1 MKPEEI
7 GILIVDDEASVRD
20 SLYQWFTSD
29 GYRVDTADEATSAL
43 KKLQENPW
51 DIILLDIKM
60 PGMDG
65 IELQNR
71 IKQIDKN
78 IVTIIIT
85 AYASVDTAIQ
95 ALKDGAFDY
104 VTKPIDPDDL
114 SKLIRNAVEKRRLL
128 TENIQLRQQIEELML
143 PDEVVGESPAM
154 KKVMEM
160 VNSVAKTDS
169 TVMILGESGTG
180 KELIARAIH
189 SRSLRR
195 YFPIIT
201 INCGAY
207 PEGLLESELF
217 GHEKGA
223 FTGAIYRRKGKL
235 EMADKGTLFLDEIG
249 NISEK
254 MQMDLLRV
262 IETKKFT
269 RLGGDKTVD
278 ADFRVISATNKDLEK
293 SIKEG
298 SFREDLYYR
307 LNVFS
312 IVLPPL
318 RERRTD
324 IPLLARY
331 LLSKYASSMN
341 KQVDDFSPE
350 AGEMLRQYDW
360 PGNVREMRNVIER
373 AMVVVKGT
381 QIQAAD
387 LSFPFPSPPPPAGGE
402 SLEDV
407 EKEQIV
413 KILNQT
419 KGNIAQAADILKV
432 SRLTIYNKMEKY
444 HLKDGRN
451 PDNLKVTGKR
461 DK

>member
-1 MKPEEI
+1 VKLEEI

-20 SLYQWFTSD
+20 SLYQWFKAD
-29 GYRVDTADEATSAL
+29 GYRVDTADGATSAL
-43 KKLQENPW
+43 NKLQENPW

-85 AYASVDTAIQ
+85 AYAAVDTAIQ

-104 VTKPIDPDDL
+104 ITKPIDPDDL
-114 SKLIRNAVEKRRLL
+114 GRLIRNAIEKRRLV
-128 TENIQLRQQIEELML
+128 TENIQLRQQIDELLL

-160 VNSVAKTDS
+160 VNTVAKTDS

-207 PEGLLESELF
+207 TEGLLESELF
-217 GHEKGA
+217 GHEKGS
-223 FTGAIYRRKGKL
+223 FTGAMYRRKGKL
-235 EMADKGTLFLDEIG
+235 EMADKGTLFLDEVG
-249 NISEK
+249 NVSEK

-269 RLGGDKTVD
+269 RLGGDKNIDV
-278 ADFRVISATNKDLEK
+278 DFRVISATNKDLEQA
-293 SIKEG
+293 IKEN

-312 IVLPPL
+312 IILPPL

-324 IPLLARY
+324 IPLIAKYFLN
-331 LLSKYASSMN
+331 KYAQSMN
-341 KQVDDFSPE
+341 KNVTDFSPQ
-350 AGEMLRQYDW
+350 ALKMFTGYDW
-360 PGNVREMRNVIER
+360 PGNIREVRNVVER
-373 AMVVVKGT
+373 AMVVSKGN
-381 QIQAAD
+381 QIQIDD
-387 LSFPFPSPPPPAGGE
+387 LSFPFLASSTPPGGE

-407 EKEQIV
+407 EKEQIA

-419 KGNIAQAADILKV
+419 KGNIAQAADILKI
-432 SRLTIYNKMEKY
+432 SRLTLYNKIEKY
-444 HLKDGRN
+444 HLKR
-451 PDNLKVTGKR
+451 
-461 DK
+461 

>member
-1 MKPEEI
+1 MKPDEI

-20 SLYQWFTSD
+20 SLYQWFKAD
-29 GYRVDTADEATSAL
+29 GYRVDTADEANSAL
-43 KKLQENPW
+43 KKLQESPW

-65 IELQNR
+65 IELQHR
-71 IKQIDKN
+71 IKQIDQN

-85 AYASVDTAIQ
+85 AYAAVDTAIQ

-114 SKLIRNAVEKRRLL
+114 SRLIRNAIEKRRLV
-128 TENIQLRQQIEELML
+128 TENMQLRQQIAELL
-143 PDEVVGESPAM
+143 PPDEVVGESPAM

-160 VNSVAKTDS
+160 VNTVAKTDS

-189 SRSLRR
+189 SRSSRR

-217 GHEKGA
+217 GHEKGS
-223 FTGAIYRRKGKL
+223 FTGAMYRRMGKL

-269 RLGGDKTVD
+269 RLGGDKTIDV
-278 ADFRVISATNKDLEK
+278 DFRVISATNKDLEK
-293 SIKEG
+293 AIKEG

-324 IPLLARY
+324 IPLIAKYFLT
-331 LLSKYASSMN
+331 KYAQSMN
-341 KQVDDFSPE
+341 KNVTDFSPQ
-350 AGEMLRQYDW
+350 ALEMIGGYDW
-360 PGNVREMRNVIER
+360 PGNIREVRNVVER
-373 AMVVVKGT
+373 AMVVAKGN
-381 QIQAAD
+381 QIQVED
-387 LSFPFPSPPPPAGGE
+387 LSFPFPSQSMSLVGE

-407 EKEQIV
+407 EKNHIE
-413 KILNQT
+413 KILNLT
-419 KGNIAQAADILKV
+419 KGNIAQAAEILKL
-432 SRLTIYNKMEKY
+432 SRLTIYNKIEKY
-444 HLKDGRN
+444 HLKR
-451 PDNLKVTGKR
+451 
-461 DK
+461 

>member
-1 MKPEEI
+1 VKPEEI

-20 SLYQWFTSD
+20 SLYQWFKDD
-29 GYRVDTADEATSAL
+29 GYRVDTAADAVGAL

-71 IKQIDKN
+71 IKQIDKD

-95 ALKDGAFDY
+95 ALKEGAFDY
-104 VTKPIDPDDL
+104 VTKPVDPDDL
-114 SKLIRNAVEKRRLL
+114 SRLIRNAIEKRRLV
-128 TENIQLRQQIEELML
+128 TENIQLRQQIEDLLL
-143 PDEVVGESPAM
+143 PDEVVGESPPI

-160 VNSVAKTDS
+160 VNTVAKTDS

-189 SRSLRR
+189 SRSSRR

-223 FTGAIYRRKGKL
+223 FTGAMYRRRGKL

-262 IETKKFT
+262 IETKSFT
-269 RLGGDKTVD
+269 RLGGDKNIDV
-278 ADFRVISATNKDLEK
+278 DFRVISATNKDLEK
-293 SIKEG
+293 AIKEG

-312 IVLPPL
+312 IKLPPL
-318 RERRTD
+318 RERRSD

-331 LLSKYASSMN
+331 FLSKYAQSMN
-341 KQVDDFSPE
+341 KNVADFSPQ
-350 AGEMLRQYDW
+350 AMEMFTGYDW
-360 PGNVREMRNVIER
+360 PGNIREVRNVVER
-373 AMVVVKGT
+373 AMVVAQGP
-381 QIQAAD
+381 QIQVEEI
-387 LSFPFPSPPPPAGGE
+387 SFPFPPPAAPSGGA
-402 SLEDV
+402 SLEEV
-407 EKEQIV
+407 EKDQIM

-419 KGNIAQAADILKV
+419 NGNIAQAAEILKI
-432 SRLTIYNKMEKY
+432 SRLTIYNKIEKY
-444 HLKDGRN
+444 HLKR
-451 PDNLKVTGKR
+451 
-461 DK
+461 

>member
-1 MKPEEI
+1 VKPEET

-20 SLYQWFTSD
+20 SLYQWFKAD
-29 GYRVDTADEATSAL
+29 GYRVETADDGNSAL
-43 KKLQENPW
+43 KKLQASSW

-65 IELQNR
+65 IELQSR

-78 IVTIIIT
+78 IVTIIMT

-104 VTKPIDPDDL
+104 ITKPIDPDDL
-114 SKLIRNAVEKRRLL
+114 SRLVRNAIEKRRLV
-128 TENIQLRQQIEELML
+128 TENIQLRQHIEDLLL
-143 PDEVVGESPAM
+143 PDEVVGESPPI
-154 KKVMEM
+154 KKVMEL
-160 VNSVAKTDS
+160 VNTVAKTDA

-180 KELIARAIH
+180 KELVARAIH
-189 SRSLRR
+189 SRSSRR

-223 FTGAIYRRKGKL
+223 FTGAMYQRKGKL

-262 IETKKFT
+262 IETKKFS
-269 RLGGDKTVD
+269 RLGGDKTIDV
-278 ADFRVISATNKDLEK
+278 DFRVISATNKDLEK
-293 SIKEG
+293 AIKEEK
-298 SFREDLYYR
+298 FREDLYYR

-318 RERRTD
+318 RERRED
-324 IPLLARY
+324 VPLIANYFLK
-331 LLSKYASSMN
+331 KYGQSMN
-341 KQVDDFSPE
+341 KNVAGFSPE
-350 AGEMLRQYDW
+350 ALDIFTGYDW
-360 PGNVREMRNVIER
+360 PGNIREVRNVVER
-373 AMVVVKGT
+373 AMVVAKGSH
-381 QIQAAD
+381 IQVDD
-387 LSFPFPSPPPPAGGE
+387 LSFPFPLPPAASGGE
-402 SLEDV
+402 SLEEV
-407 EKEQIV
+407 EKQQIE
-413 KILNQT
+413 KILSQT
-419 KGNIAQAADILKV
+419 KGNIAQAADILKI
-432 SRLTIYNKMEKY
+432 SRLTIYNKIEKY
-444 HLKDGRN
+444 HLKR
-451 PDNLKVTGKR
+451 
-461 DK
+461 

>member
-20 SLYQWFTSD
+20 SLYQWFKAD
-29 GYRVDTADEATSAL
+29 GYRVDTAAEANIAL

-65 IELQNR
+65 IELQHR
-71 IKQIDKN
+71 IKQIDQN
-78 IVTIIIT
+78 IITIIIT
-85 AYASVDTAIQ
+85 AYAAVDTAIQ

-114 SKLIRNAVEKRRLL
+114 GRLIRNAVEKRRLV
-128 TENIQLRQQIEELML
+128 TENMQLRQQIAELL
-143 PDEVVGESPAM
+143 PPDEVVGESPAM

-160 VNSVAKTDS
+160 VNTVAKTDS

-189 SRSLRR
+189 SRSSRR

-217 GHEKGA
+217 GHEKGS
-223 FTGAIYRRKGKL
+223 FTGAMYRRMGKL

-269 RLGGDKTVD
+269 RLGGDKTIDV
-278 ADFRVISATNKDLEK
+278 DFRVISATNKDLEK
-293 SIKEG
+293 AIKEG

-312 IVLPPL
+312 IMLPPL

-324 IPLLARY
+324 IPLIAKYFLT
-331 LLSKYASSMN
+331 KYAQSMN
-341 KQVDDFSPE
+341 KNVLDFSPE
-350 AGEMLRQYDW
+350 ALEMIGGYDW
-360 PGNVREMRNVIER
+360 PGNIREVRNVVER
-373 AMVVVKGT
+373 AMVVAKGN
-381 QIQAAD
+381 QIQVED
-387 LSFPFPSPPPPAGGE
+387 LSFPFPSQSMSFVGE

-407 EKEQIV
+407 EKNHIE
-413 KILNQT
+413 KILNLT
-419 KGNIAQAADILKV
+419 KGNIAQAAEILKL
-432 SRLTIYNKMEKY
+432 SRLTIYNKIEKY
-444 HLKDGRN
+444 HLKR
-451 PDNLKVTGKR
+451 
-461 DK
+461 

>member
-20 SLYQWFTSD
+20 SLYQWFKLD
-29 GYRVDTADEATSAL
+29 GYRVDTADEATTAL

-85 AYASVDTAIQ
+85 AYATVDTAIQ

-114 SKLIRNAVEKRRLL
+114 SRLIKNAVEKRRLV
-128 TENIQLRQQIEELML
+128 TENIQLRQQIEDLLL
-143 PDEVVGESPAM
+143 PDNVVGESPGI

-160 VNSVAKTDS
+160 VNTVAKTDS

-189 SRSLRR
+189 SRSSRR

-217 GHEKGA
+217 GHE
-223 FTGAIYRRKGKL
+223 
-235 EMADKGTLFLDEIG
+235 
-249 NISEK
+249 
-254 MQMDLLRV
+254 
-262 IETKKFT
+262 
-269 RLGGDKTVD
+269 
-278 ADFRVISATNKDLEK
+278 
-293 SIKEG
+293 
-298 SFREDLYYR
+298 
-307 LNVFS
+307 
-312 IVLPPL
+312 
-318 RERRTD
+318 
-324 IPLLARY
+324 
-331 LLSKYASSMN
+331 
-341 KQVDDFSPE
+341 
-350 AGEMLRQYDW
+350 
-360 PGNVREMRNVIER
+360 
-373 AMVVVKGT
+373 
-381 QIQAAD
+381 
-387 LSFPFPSPPPPAGGE
+387 
-402 SLEDV
+402 
-407 EKEQIV
+407 
-413 KILNQT
+413 
-419 KGNIAQAADILKV
+419 
-432 SRLTIYNKMEKY
+432 
-444 HLKDGRN
+444 
-451 PDNLKVTGKR
+451 
-461 DK
+461 

>member
-1 MKPEEI
+1 VKPEEI

-20 SLYQWFTSD
+20 SLYQWFKAD
-29 GYRVDTADEATSAL
+29 GYRVDTADEANSAL

-65 IELQNR
+65 IELQHR
-71 IKQIDKN
+71 IKQIDQN
-78 IVTIIIT
+78 VVTIIIT
-85 AYASVDTAIQ
+85 AYAAVDTAIQ

-114 SKLIRNAVEKRRLL
+114 SRLIRNAVEKRRLV
-128 TENIQLRQQIEELML
+128 TENIQLRQQIADLL
-143 PDEVVGESPAM
+143 PPDDVVGESPAM

-160 VNSVAKTDS
+160 VNTVARTDS

-189 SRSLRR
+189 SRSSRR

-217 GHEKGA
+217 GHEKGS
-223 FTGAIYRRKGKL
+223 FTGAMYRRMGKL
-235 EMADKGTLFLDEIG
+235 EMADKGTLFLDEVG

-269 RLGGDKTVD
+269 RLGGDKTIDV
-278 ADFRVISATNKDLEK
+278 DFRVICATNIDLEK
-293 SIKEG
+293 AIKEG

-312 IVLPPL
+312 MVLPPL
-318 RERRTD
+318 RERRMD
-324 IPLLARY
+324 IPLIAKYFLT
-331 LLSKYASSMN
+331 KYAQSMN
-341 KQVDDFSPE
+341 KNMIDFSPQ
-350 AGEMLRQYDW
+350 AMEMISDYDW
-360 PGNVREMRNVIER
+360 PGNIREVRNVVER
-373 AMVVVKGT
+373 AMVVAKGN
-381 QIQAAD
+381 QIQVED
-387 LSFPFPSPPPPAGGE
+387 LSFPFPSQSMPLVGE
-402 SLEDV
+402 SLEEV
-407 EKEQIV
+407 EKNHIE
-413 KILNQT
+413 KILNLT
-419 KGNIAQAADILKV
+419 KGNIAQAAEILKL
-432 SRLTIYNKMEKY
+432 SRLTIYNKIEKY
-444 HLKDGRN
+444 HLKR
-451 PDNLKVTGKR
+451 
-461 DK
+461 

>member
-1 MKPEEI
+1 MKPEET
-7 GILIVDDEASVRD
+7 GILIVDDEPSVRD
-20 SLYQWFTSD
+20 SLYQWFQAD
-29 GYRVDTADEATSAL
+29 GYRVDTAEDAASAL
-43 KKLQENPW
+43 KKLQEHPW
-51 DIILLDIKM
+51 DIVLLDIKM

-65 IELQNR
+65 IELQSR

-85 AYASVDTAIQ
+85 AYAAVDTAIQ

-104 VTKPIDPDDL
+104 VTKPVDPDDL
-114 SKLIRNAVEKRRLL
+114 SRLIRNAIEKRRLV
-128 TENIQLRQQIEELML
+128 TENTQLRQQIEELML
-143 PDEVVGESPAM
+143 PDQVVGESPAI
-154 KKVMEM
+154 KRVMEM
-160 VNSVAKTDS
+160 VNTVAKTDS

-189 SRSLRR
+189 SRSSRR

-223 FTGAIYRRKGKL
+223 FTGAMYRRKGKL

-262 IETKKFT
+262 IETKNFT
-269 RLGGDKTVD
+269 RLGGDKAIDV
-278 ADFRVISATNKDLEK
+278 DFRVISATNKDLEK
-293 SIKEG
+293 AIKEG

-312 IVLPPL
+312 ILLPPL

-324 IPLLARY
+324 IPLIARY
-331 LLSKYASSMN
+331 FLGKYAQSMN
-341 KQVDDFSPE
+341 KNVADFSRQ
-350 AGEMLRQYDW
+350 AMEMFLGYDW
-360 PGNVREMRNVIER
+360 PGNIREVRNVVER
-373 AMVVVKGT
+373 AMVVT
-381 QIQAAD
+381 QGPLIQVED
-387 LSFPFPSPPPPAGGE
+387 ISFPFPSSAAPAGGA
-402 SLEDV
+402 SLEEV
-407 EKEQIV
+407 EREQIL

-419 KGNIAQAADILKV
+419 KGNIAQAAEILKI
-432 SRLTIYNKMEKY
+432 SRLTIYNKIEKY
-444 HLKDGRN
+444 HLK
-451 PDNLKVTGKR
+451 R
-461 DK
+461 DDLTKQYQ

>member
-20 SLYQWFTSD
+20 SLYQWFKAD
-29 GYRVDTADEATSAL
+29 GYRVDTAEDAASAL

-104 VTKPIDPDDL
+104 ITKPIDPDDL
-114 SKLIRNAVEKRRLL
+114 SRLIRNAIEKRRLV
-128 TENIQLRQQIEELML
+128 TENIQLRQQIEELSL
-143 PDEVVGESPAM
+143 PDEVVGESLAM
-154 KKVMEM
+154 KRVMEM
-160 VNSVAKTDS
+160 VNTVAKTDS

-189 SRSLRR
+189 SRSSRR

-223 FTGAIYRRKGKL
+223 FTGAMYRRKGKL

-249 NISEK
+249 NVSEK

-262 IETKKFT
+262 IETKNFT
-269 RLGGDKTVD
+269 RLGGDKAVD
-278 ADFRVISATNKDLEK
+278 VDFRVISATNKDLEK
-293 SIKEG
+293 AIKEG

-312 IVLPPL
+312 ILLPPL

-324 IPLLARY
+324 IPLIAKY
-331 LLSKYASSMN
+331 FLSKYAQSMN
-341 KQVDDFSPE
+341 KNVVDFSPQ
-350 AGEMLRQYDW
+350 AMEMFMGYDW
-360 PGNVREMRNVIER
+360 PGNIREVRNVVER
-373 AMVVVKGT
+373 AMVVAQGP
-381 QIQAAD
+381 QIQVED
-387 LSFPFPSPPPPAGGE
+387 ISFPFPSPATPSGGA
-402 SLEDV
+402 SLEEV
-407 EKEQIV
+407 EKDQIL

-419 KGNIAQAADILKV
+419 KGNIAQAAEILKI
-432 SRLTIYNKMEKY
+432 SRLTIYNKIEKY
-444 HLKDGRN
+444 HLKKDDLN
-451 PDNLKVTGKR
+451 KQYL
-461 DK
+461 

>member
-7 GILIVDDEASVRD
+7 GILIVDDEPSVRD
-20 SLYQWFTSD
+20 SLYQWFKAD
-29 GYRVDTADEATSAL
+29 GYRVDTAADANLAL

-78 IVTIIIT
+78 IVTIIMT

-104 VTKPIDPDDL
+104 VTKPVDPDDL
-114 SKLIRNAVEKRRLL
+114 SRLIRNAIDKRRLI
-128 TENIQLRQQIEELML
+128 TENIQLRQQIEELSL

-154 KKVMEM
+154 KRVMEM
-160 VNSVAKTDS
+160 VNTVAKTDS

-189 SRSLRR
+189 SRSSRR

-223 FTGAIYRRKGKL
+223 FTGALYRRKGKL

-262 IETKKFT
+262 IETKNFT
-269 RLGGDKTVD
+269 RLGGDKAVD
-278 ADFRVISATNKDLEK
+278 VDFRVISATNKDLEK
-293 SIKEG
+293 AIKDG

-312 IVLPPL
+312 VLLPPL

-324 IPLLARY
+324 IPLIAKYFLN
-331 LLSKYASSMN
+331 KYAQSMN
-341 KQVDDFSPE
+341 KNVVGFASQ
-350 AGEMLRQYDW
+350 AMEMFVGYDW
-360 PGNVREMRNVIER
+360 PGNIREVRNVVER
-373 AMVVVKGT
+373 AMVVAQGSH
-381 QIQAAD
+381 IQVD
-387 LSFPFPSPPPPAGGE
+387 DISFPFSSSVAPAGGA

-407 EKEQIV
+407 ERDQIL

-419 KGNIAQAADILKV
+419 KGNIAQAAEILKI
-432 SRLTIYNKMEKY
+432 SRLTIYNKIEKY
-444 HLKDGRN
+444 HLKKD
-451 PDNLKVTGKR
+451 DLSKQYL
-461 DK
+461 

>member
-20 SLYQWFTSD
+20 SLYQWFKAD
-29 GYRVDTADEATSAL
+29 GYRVDTADEANSAL

-65 IELQNR
+65 IELQHR
-71 IKQIDKN
+71 IKQIDQN

-85 AYASVDTAIQ
+85 AYAAVDTAIQ

-114 SKLIRNAVEKRRLL
+114 SRLIRNAVEKRRLV
-128 TENIQLRQQIEELML
+128 TENIQLRQQIAELL
-143 PDEVVGESPAM
+143 PPDEVVGESPPM

-160 VNSVAKTDS
+160 VNTVAKTDS

-189 SRSLRR
+189 SRSSRR

-217 GHEKGA
+217 GHEKGS
-223 FTGAIYRRKGKL
+223 FTGAMYRRMGKL

-269 RLGGDKTVD
+269 RLGGDKTIDV
-278 ADFRVISATNKDLEK
+278 DFRVISATNKDLEK
-293 SIKEG
+293 AIKEG

-324 IPLLARY
+324 IPLIAKYFLT
-331 LLSKYASSMN
+331 KYAQSMN
-341 KQVDDFSPE
+341 KNVLDFSPQ
-350 AGEMLRQYDW
+350 ALEMIGGYDW
-360 PGNVREMRNVIER
+360 PGNIREVRNVVER
-373 AMVVVKGT
+373 AMVVAKGN
-381 QIQAAD
+381 QIQVED
-387 LSFPFPSPPPPAGGE
+387 LSFPFPSQSMSLVGE

-407 EKEQIV
+407 EKNHIE
-413 KILNQT
+413 KILNLT
-419 KGNIAQAADILKV
+419 KGNIAQAAEILKL
-432 SRLTIYNKMEKY
+432 SRLTIYNKIEKY
-444 HLKDGRN
+444 HLKR
-451 PDNLKVTGKR
+451 
-461 DK
+461 

>member
-1 MKPEEI
+1 MKTEEI

-20 SLYQWFTSD
+20 SLYQWFKLD
-29 GYRVDTADEATSAL
+29 GYRVDTADEATNAL
-43 KKLQENPW
+43 KKLQENTW

-114 SKLIRNAVEKRRLL
+114 SRLIKNAIEKRRLV
-128 TENIQLRQQIEELML
+128 TENIQLHQQIEELLL
-143 PDEVVGESPAM
+143 PDEMVGESPAI

-160 VNSVAKTDS
+160 VNTVAKTES

-180 KELIARAIH
+180 KELVARAIH
-189 SRSLRR
+189 SRSSRR

-254 MQMDLLRV
+254 MQMDILRV

-269 RLGGDKTVD
+269 RLGGDKTIDV
-278 ADFRVISATNKDLEK
+278 DFRVISATNKDLEK
-293 SIKEG
+293 AVKEE

-318 RERRTD
+318 RERRAD
-324 IPLLARY
+324 IPLIAKY
-331 LLSKYASSMN
+331 FLSKYAQSMN
-341 KQVDDFSPE
+341 KNVAGFSPQ
-350 AGEMLRQYDW
+350 ALEMFAKYDW
-360 PGNVREMRNVIER
+360 PGNIRELRNVVER
-373 AMVVVKGT
+373 AMVGAKGS
-381 QIQAAD
+381 QIQVDD
-387 LSFPFPSPPPPAGGE
+387 LSFSFPSSPRPSGGE
-402 SLEDV
+402 SLEEV
-407 EKEQIV
+407 EKDQIE

-419 KGNIAQAADILKV
+419 KGNIAQAADILKI
-432 SRLTIYNKMEKY
+432 SRLTIYNKIEKY
-444 HLKDGRN
+444 HLKR
-451 PDNLKVTGKR
+451 
-461 DK
+461 

>member
-1 MKPEEI
+1 LKPEEI

-20 SLYQWFTSD
+20 SLYQWFKAD

-43 KKLQENPW
+43 RKLQENPW

-65 IELQNR
+65 IELQHR
-71 IKQIDKN
+71 IKQIDQN

-85 AYASVDTAIQ
+85 AYAAVDTAIQ

-114 SKLIRNAVEKRRLL
+114 SRLIRNAAEKRRLV
-128 TENIQLRQQIEELML
+128 TENLQLRHQIAELL
-143 PDEVVGESPAM
+143 PPDEVVGESPAM

-160 VNSVAKTDS
+160 VNTVAKTDS

-189 SRSLRR
+189 SRSSRR

-217 GHEKGA
+217 GHEKGS
-223 FTGAIYRRKGKL
+223 FTGAMYRRMGKL

-269 RLGGDKTVD
+269 RLGGDKTIDV
-278 ADFRVISATNKDLEK
+278 DFRVICATNKDLEK
-293 SIKEG
+293 AIKEG

-324 IPLLARY
+324 IPLIAKYFLT
-331 LLSKYASSMN
+331 KYAQSMN
-341 KQVDDFSPE
+341 KNVTDFSPQ
-350 AGEMLRQYDW
+350 ALEMISGYDW
-360 PGNVREMRNVIER
+360 PGNIREVRNVVER
-373 AMVVVKGT
+373 AMVVAKGN
-381 QIQAAD
+381 QIQVED
-387 LSFPFPSPPPPAGGE
+387 LSFPFPSPSLPLVGE
-402 SLEDV
+402 SLEEV
-407 EKEQIV
+407 EKNQIE

-419 KGNIAQAADILKV
+419 KGNIAQAAEILKI
-432 SRLTIYNKMEKY
+432 SRLTIYNKIEKY
-444 HLKDGRN
+444 HLKR
-451 PDNLKVTGKR
+451 
-461 DK
+461 

>member
-1 MKPEEI
+1 MNPEEI

-20 SLYQWFTSD
+20 SLYQWFKND
-29 GYRVDTADEATSAL
+29 GYRVDTAADAASSL
-43 KKLQENPW
+43 KKLQENPY

-71 IKQIDKN
+71 IKQIDKD

-114 SKLIRNAVEKRRLL
+114 GRLIRNAIEKRRLV
-128 TENIQLRQQIEELML
+128 TENIQLRQQIEELLL
-143 PDEVVGESPAM
+143 PDEVVGESPPI
-154 KKVMEM
+154 KKVMET
-160 VNSVAKTDS
+160 VNTVAKTDS

-223 FTGAIYRRKGKL
+223 FTGAMYRRRGKL

-262 IETKKFT
+262 IETKSFT
-269 RLGGDKTVD
+269 RLGGDKTIDV
-278 ADFRVISATNKDLEK
+278 DFRVISATNKDLEK
-293 SIKEG
+293 AIKEG

-312 IVLPPL
+312 IFLPPL
-318 RERRTD
+318 RERKSD

-331 LLSKYASSMN
+331 FLRKYAQSMN
-341 KQVDDFSPE
+341 KSVTDFSPQ
-350 AGEMLRQYDW
+350 AMEMFTGYDW
-360 PGNVREMRNVIER
+360 PGNIREVRNVVER
-373 AMVVVKGT
+373 AMVVAHGP
-381 QIQAAD
+381 QIQVGD
-387 LSFPFPSPPPPAGGE
+387 ISFPFSPLPTPTGGE
-402 SLEDV
+402 SLEEV
-407 EKEQIV
+407 EKDQIM
-413 KILNQT
+413 KILTQT
-419 KGNIAQAADILKV
+419 KGNIAQAADILKI
-432 SRLTIYNKMEKY
+432 SRLTLYNKIEKY
-444 HLKDGRN
+444 HLKR
-451 PDNLKVTGKR
+451 
-461 DK
+461 

>member
-1 MKPEEI
+1 MKPEET

-20 SLYQWFTSD
+20 SLYQWFKAD
-29 GYRVDTADEATSAL
+29 GYRVDTAEDAASAL

-65 IELQNR
+65 IELQSR
-71 IKQIDKN
+71 IKQIDKD

-85 AYASVDTAIQ
+85 AYAAVDTAIQ

-104 VTKPIDPDDL
+104 VTKPVDPDDL
-114 SKLIRNAVEKRRLL
+114 SRLIRNAIEKRRLV
-128 TENIQLRQQIEELML
+128 TENIQLRQQIEDLSL
-143 PDEVVGESPAM
+143 PDEVVGESPIM
-154 KKVMEM
+154 KRVMEM
-160 VNSVAKTDS
+160 VNTVAKTDS

-189 SRSLRR
+189 SRSTRR

-223 FTGAIYRRKGKL
+223 FTGAMYRRKGKL

-262 IETKKFT
+262 IETKNFT
-269 RLGGDKTVD
+269 RLGGDKAIDV
-278 ADFRVISATNKDLEK
+278 DFRVISATNKDLEK
-293 SIKEG
+293 AIKEG

-312 IVLPPL
+312 ILLPPL

-324 IPLLARY
+324 IPLIAKY
-331 LLSKYASSMN
+331 FLSKYAQSMN
-341 KQVDDFSPE
+341 KNVVDFSPQ
-350 AGEMLRQYDW
+350 AMEMFIGYDW
-360 PGNVREMRNVIER
+360 PGNIREVRNVVER
-373 AMVVVKGT
+373 AMVVAQGS
-381 QIQAAD
+381 QIQVED
-387 LSFPFPSPPPPAGGE
+387 ISFPFPSPAAPSGGA

-407 EKEQIV
+407 ERDQIL

-419 KGNIAQAADILKV
+419 KGNIAQAAEILKI
-432 SRLTIYNKMEKY
+432 SRLTIYNKIEKY
-444 HLKDGRN
+444 HLKKDDLN
-451 PDNLKVTGKR
+451 KQYQ
-461 DK
+461 

>member
-1 MKPEEI
+1 VKPEEI

-20 SLYQWFTSD
+20 SLYQWFKAD

-43 KKLQENPW
+43 KKLQDNPW

-104 VTKPIDPDDL
+104 VTKPVDPDDL
-114 SKLIRNAVEKRRLL
+114 SRLIRNAIEKRRLV
-128 TENIQLRQQIEELML
+128 TENIQLRQQIEELLL

-154 KKVMEM
+154 KRVMEM
-160 VNSVAKTDS
+160 VNTVAKTDS

-189 SRSLRR
+189 SRSSRR

-223 FTGAIYRRKGKL
+223 FTGAMYRRKGKL

-262 IETKKFT
+262 IETKNFT
-269 RLGGDKTVD
+269 RLGGDKAIDV
-278 ADFRVISATNKDLEK
+278 DFRVISATNKDLEK
-293 SIKEG
+293 AIKEG

-312 IVLPPL
+312 ILLPPL
-318 RERRTD
+318 RERKTD
-324 IPLLARY
+324 IPLIAKY
-331 LLSKYASSMN
+331 FLSKYAQSMN
-341 KQVDDFSPE
+341 KNVVDFS
-350 AGEMLRQYDW
+350 AQAMEMFIGYDW
-360 PGNVREMRNVIER
+360 PGNIREVRNVVER
-373 AMVVVKGT
+373 AMVVAQGP
-381 QIQAAD
+381 QIRVD
-387 LSFPFPSPPPPAGGE
+387 DISFPFPSAATPAGGE
-402 SLEDV
+402 SLEEV
-407 EKEQIV
+407 EKDQIL

-419 KGNIAQAADILKV
+419 NGNIAQAAEILKI
-432 SRLTIYNKMEKY
+432 SRLTIYNKIEKY
-444 HLKDGRN
+444 HLKKDDLN
-451 PDNLKVTGKR
+451 KQFL
-461 DK
+461 

>member
-20 SLYQWFTSD
+20 SLYQWFKLD
-29 GYRVDTADEATSAL
+29 GYRVDTADEATTAL

-85 AYASVDTAIQ
+85 AYATVDTAIQ

-114 SKLIRNAVEKRRLL
+114 SRLIKNAVEKRRLV
-128 TENIQLRQQIEELML
+128 TENIQLRQQIEDLLL
-143 PDEVVGESPAM
+143 PDNVVGESPAI

-160 VNSVAKTDS
+160 VNTVAKTDS

-189 SRSLRR
+189 SRSSRR

-217 GHEKGA
+217 GHEKGS
-223 FTGAIYRRKGKL
+223 FTGAMYRRKGKL

-269 RLGGDKTVD
+269 RLGGDRTIDV
-278 ADFRVISATNKDLEK
+278 DFRVISATNKDLEK
-293 SIKEG
+293 AVKEEI
-298 SFREDLYYR
+298 FREDLYYR

-318 RERRTD
+318 RERRSD
-324 IPLLARY
+324 IPLIARY
-331 LLSKYASSMN
+331 ILNKYAQSMN
-341 KQVDDFSPE
+341 KNVTDFSPQALE
-350 AGEMLRQYDW
+350 MFAGYDW
-360 PGNVREMRNVIER
+360 PGNIREVRNAVER
-373 AMVVVKGT
+373 AMVVAKGN
-381 QIQAAD
+381 QIQVDD
-387 LSFPFPSPPPPAGGE
+387 LSFPFPSPSPSRPSGGE
-402 SLEDV
+402 SLEEV
-407 EKEQIV
+407 EKDQIE

-419 KGNIAQAADILKV
+419 KGNIAQAADILKI
-432 SRLTIYNKMEKY
+432 SRLTIYNKIEKY
-444 HLKDGRN
+444 HLKR
-451 PDNLKVTGKR
+451 
-461 DK
+461 

>member
-1 MKPEEI
+1 VKPEEI

-20 SLYQWFTSD
+20 SLYQWFKAD
-29 GYRVDTADEATSAL
+29 GYRVDTAADAVGAL
-43 KKLQENPW
+43 KNLQENPW

-95 ALKDGAFDY
+95 ALKEGAFDY
-104 VTKPIDPDDL
+104 VTKPVDPDDL
-114 SKLIRNAVEKRRLL
+114 SRLIRNAIEKRRLV
-128 TENIQLRQQIEELML
+128 TENIQLRQQIEELLL

-154 KKVMEM
+154 KRVMEM
-160 VNSVAKTDS
+160 VNTVAKTDS

-189 SRSLRR
+189 SRSSRR

-223 FTGAIYRRKGKL
+223 FTGAMYRRKGKL

-249 NISEK
+249 NVSEK

-262 IETKKFT
+262 IETKNFT
-269 RLGGDKTVD
+269 RLGGDKAIDV
-278 ADFRVISATNKDLEK
+278 DFRVISATNKDLEK
-293 SIKEG
+293 AIKEG

-312 IVLPPL
+312 ILLPPL

-324 IPLLARY
+324 IPLIAKYFLR
-331 LLSKYASSMN
+331 KYAQSMN
-341 KQVDDFSPE
+341 KNVVDFSPQ
-350 AGEMLRQYDW
+350 AMEMFIGYDW
-360 PGNVREMRNVIER
+360 PGNIREVRNVVER
-373 AMVVVKGT
+373 AMVVAQGP
-381 QIQAAD
+381 QIQVED
-387 LSFPFPSPPPPAGGE
+387 ISFPFPSPATPSGGA
-402 SLEDV
+402 SLEEV
-407 EKEQIV
+407 EKDQIL

-419 KGNIAQAADILKV
+419 KGNIAQAAEILKI
-432 SRLTIYNKMEKY
+432 SRLTIYNKIEKY
-444 HLKDGRN
+444 HLKKDDLN
-451 PDNLKVTGKR
+451 KQYL
-461 DK
+461 

>member
-20 SLYQWFTSD
+20 SLYQWFKAD
-29 GYRVDTADEATSAL
+29 GYRVDTAEDAASAL

-104 VTKPIDPDDL
+104 ITKPIDPDDL
-114 SKLIRNAVEKRRLL
+114 SRLIRNAIEKRRLV
-128 TENIQLRQQIEELML
+128 TENIQLRQQIEELSL
-143 PDEVVGESPAM
+143 PDEVVGESLAM
-154 KKVMEM
+154 KRVMEM
-160 VNSVAKTDS
+160 VNTVAKTDS

-189 SRSLRR
+189 SRSSRR

-223 FTGAIYRRKGKL
+223 FTGAMYRRKGKL

-249 NISEK
+249 NVSEK

-262 IETKKFT
+262 IETKNFT
-269 RLGGDKTVD
+269 RLGGDKAIDV
-278 ADFRVISATNKDLEK
+278 DFRVISATNKDLEK
-293 SIKEG
+293 AIKEG

-312 IVLPPL
+312 ILLPPL

-324 IPLLARY
+324 IPLIAKY
-331 LLSKYASSMN
+331 FLSKYAQSMN
-341 KQVDDFSPE
+341 KNVVDFSSQ
-350 AGEMLRQYDW
+350 AMEMFIGYDW
-360 PGNVREMRNVIER
+360 PGNIREVRNVVER
-373 AMVVVKGT
+373 AMVVAQGP
-381 QIQAAD
+381 QIQVED
-387 LSFPFPSPPPPAGGE
+387 ISFPFPSPATPSGGA
-402 SLEDV
+402 SLEEV
-407 EKEQIV
+407 EKDQIL

-419 KGNIAQAADILKV
+419 KGNIAQAAEILKI
-432 SRLTIYNKMEKY
+432 SRLTIYNKIEKY
-444 HLKDGRN
+444 HLKKDDLN
-451 PDNLKVTGKR
+451 KQYL
-461 DK
+461 

>member
-1 MKPEEI
+1 VKPEEI

-20 SLYQWFTSD
+20 SLYQWFKAD
-29 GYRVDTADEATSAL
+29 GYRVDTAEEATSAL

-85 AYASVDTAIQ
+85 AYAAVDTAIQ

-114 SKLIRNAVEKRRLL
+114 SRLIRNAIEKRRLV
-128 TENIQLRQQIEELML
+128 TENIQLRQQIEELL
-143 PDEVVGESPAM
+143 VPDEVVGESPAI

-160 VNSVAKTDS
+160 VNTVAKTES

-189 SRSLRR
+189 SRSSRR

-223 FTGAIYRRKGKL
+223 FTGAMYRRKGKL

-262 IETKKFT
+262 IETKNFT
-269 RLGGDKTVD
+269 RLGGDKSIDV
-278 ADFRVISATNKDLEK
+278 DFRIISATNKDLEK
-293 SIKEG
+293 AIKEG

-318 RERRTD
+318 RERRED
-324 IPLLARY
+324 IPLIAKYFLG
-331 LLSKYASSMN
+331 KYAQSMN
-341 KQVDDFSPE
+341 KNVTDFSPQ
-350 AGEMLRQYDW
+350 AMEMFTGYDW
-360 PGNVREMRNVIER
+360 PGNIREVRNVVER
-373 AMVVVKGT
+373 AMVVAKGT
-381 QIQAAD
+381 QIQID
-387 LSFPFPSPPPPAGGE
+387 DISFPFPSPAMPPGGE
-402 SLEDV
+402 SLEEV
-407 EKEQIV
+407 EKDQIL

-419 KGNIAQAADILKV
+419 KGNIAQAADILKI
-432 SRLTIYNKMEKY
+432 SRLTIYNKIEKY
-444 HLKDGRN
+444 
-451 PDNLKVTGKR
+451 NLKR
-461 DK
+461 

>member
-20 SLYQWFTSD
+20 SLYQWFKAD
-29 GYRVDTADEATSAL
+29 GYRVDTADEAISAL
-43 KKLQENPW
+43 KKLQESPW

-114 SKLIRNAVEKRRLL
+114 SRLIRNAIEKRRLMS
-128 TENIQLRQQIEELML
+128 ENTQLRQQIEELLL

-160 VNSVAKTDS
+160 VNTVAKTDS

-189 SRSLRR
+189 SRSSRR

-217 GHEKGA
+217 GHEKGS
-223 FTGAIYRRKGKL
+223 FTGAMYQRKGKL

-269 RLGGDKTVD
+269 RLGGDKTIDV
-278 ADFRVISATNKDLEK
+278 DFRVISATNKDLEK
-293 SIKEG
+293 AIKEEN
-298 SFREDLYYR
+298 FREDLYYR

-318 RERRTD
+318 RERKGD
-324 IPLLARY
+324 IPLIAKYFLT
-331 LLSKYASSMN
+331 KYAQSMN
-341 KQVDDFSPE
+341 KNVTDFSPQ
-350 AGEMLRQYDW
+350 ALEMFTTYDW
-360 PGNVREMRNVIER
+360 PGNIREVRNVVER
-373 AMVVVKGT
+373 AMVVAKGT
-381 QIQAAD
+381 QIQVDD
-387 LSFPFPSPPPPAGGE
+387 LSFPFLTPAISTDGE

-407 EKEQIV
+407 EKRQIEKV
-413 KILNQT
+413 LNQT
-419 KGNIAQAADILKV
+419 KGNIAQAADILKI
-432 SRLTIYNKMEKY
+432 SRLTIYNKIEKY
-444 HLKDGRN
+444 HLKR
-451 PDNLKVTGKR
+451 
-461 DK
+461 

>member
-7 GILIVDDEASVRD
+7 GILIVDDEPSVRD
-20 SLYQWFTSD
+20 SLYQWFKAD
-29 GYRVDTADEATSAL
+29 GYRVDTAADAASAL
-43 KKLQENPW
+43 KNLQENPW

-85 AYASVDTAIQ
+85 AYAAVDTAIQ

-104 VTKPIDPDDL
+104 ITKPVDPDDL
-114 SKLIRNAVEKRRLL
+114 SRLIRNAIEKRRLV
-128 TENIQLRQQIEELML
+128 TENIQLRQQIEEMSL

-154 KKVMEM
+154 KRVMEM
-160 VNSVAKTDS
+160 VNTVAKTES

-189 SRSLRR
+189 SRSSRR

-223 FTGAIYRRKGKL
+223 FTGAMYRRKGKL

-262 IETKKFT
+262 IETKNFT
-269 RLGGDKTVD
+269 RLGGDKAVD
-278 ADFRVISATNKDLEK
+278 VDFRVISATNKDLEK
-293 SIKEG
+293 AIKEG

-312 IVLPPL
+312 ILLPPL
-318 RERRTD
+318 RDRRTD
-324 IPLLARY
+324 IPLVAKY
-331 LLSKYASSMN
+331 FLSKYAQSMN
-341 KQVDDFSPE
+341 KNVVDFSPQ
-350 AGEMLRQYDW
+350 AMEMFIGYDW
-360 PGNVREMRNVIER
+360 PGNIREVRNVVER
-373 AMVVVKGT
+373 AMVVAQGT
-381 QIQAAD
+381 QIQVD
-387 LSFPFPSPPPPAGGE
+387 DISFPFPSPATPSGGA
-402 SLEDV
+402 SLEEV
-407 EKEQIV
+407 ERDQIL

-419 KGNIAQAADILKV
+419 KGNIAQAAEILKI
-432 SRLTIYNKMEKY
+432 SRLTIYNKIEKY
-444 HLKDGRN
+444 HLKKD
-451 PDNLKVTGKR
+451 DLHKQYL
-461 DK
+461 